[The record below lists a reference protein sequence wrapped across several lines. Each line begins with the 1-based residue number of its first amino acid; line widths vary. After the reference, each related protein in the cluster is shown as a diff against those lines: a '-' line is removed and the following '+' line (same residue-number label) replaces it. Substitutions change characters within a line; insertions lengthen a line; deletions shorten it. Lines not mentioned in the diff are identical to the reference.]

1 MPTRA
6 EVVAQLQTSL
16 DDAMIQVLTS
26 GWMLSLIHI
35 QKTWARQNIRYEKA
49 AAVKKDIAV
58 FLKQFAITLDDAA
71 YTK

>member
-1 MPTRA
+1 MKKA
-6 EVVAQLQTSL
+6 
-16 DDAMIQVLTS
+16 DDAAIAKAVEAATVEKLGIPSAQ
-26 GWMLSLIHI
+26 IA